1 MAIAR
6 ESPSILIDDLNGLGL
21 RAAPLA
27 IGMTMFMVSLA
38 GIPPFAGFWGKFFI
52 FKAAIERGDAGPWLA
67 GAMVVNSVISLVYY
81 IGLVRP
87 MFFVSVEGARPL
99 RPPALITAVVGL
111 AAAAI
116 LAVGVYPPLF
126 THFPNLSTL
135 IGQ

>member
-1 MAIAR
+1 MAR
-6 ESPSILIDDLNGLGL
+6 DTPSILLEDFSGLGF
-21 RAAPLA
+21 RAAPIA

-38 GIPPFAGFWGKFFI
+38 GIPPLAGFWGKFFI
-52 FKAAIERGDAGPWLA
+52 FKAAIQRGGTGPWLA

-87 MFFVSVEGARPL
+87 MFFEQGEGRRAF
-99 RPPALITAVVGL
+99 RPPALVTAVVGL
-111 AAAAI
+111 AAVAV